1 MVRLL
6 PDPTLSRVVA
16 RLAAPVM
23 LGMLTQTALNL
34 VDTIMVGRLPAN
46 YSIAGQGAI
55 GYSLILLW
63 GLGGF
68 LSAIQV
74 GTQAITARR
83 FGEERPTKSGE
94 ALTNSLLIALTCG
107 TVVSLAAWASMDVI
121 FPLFDSNPRVVALGS
136 DYASWRMLGI
146 VAMVATA
153 SYKAFFDGI
162 GSTHVHMIAAIVM
175 NIVNLLLNWGLIFG
189 AGPFPQL
196 YVTGAG
202 IGSMISTWVG
212 FLVIMGWSL
221 LPRFRT
227 TFLYYRISNFNPRI
241 LWDIARISV
250 PGGLATVFV
259 MSGFALFIK
268 IVGMLDLR
276 TSAENLQAI
285 SLLYTAD
292 HHGSLQLLSNS
303 ALFVDPMVHAMAHRP
318 PYFTSATKIIMD
330 TMSVSFMS
338 MIALGT
344 ATATLVGQ
352 RLGANEPHMATR
364 YGWTSVHLGCIAM
377 SFFALAGISAPETF
391 IGIFNPNPDVIAA
404 GRTSL
409 QIMAGCSLF
418 IVIGIVFAQAL
429 FGAGYSRYVMWVEAL
444 LHAICLV
451 PFSYIAAMVLDLG
464 LVGIWS
470 SAGIYI
476 ILLALAMAW
485 KFHEGDWKNTVL

>member
-1 MVRLL
+1 VVRLL
-6 PDPTLSRVVA
+6 PDPALSRVVV

-63 GLGGF
+63 ALGGF

-74 GTQAITARR
+74 GTQAITSRR
-83 FGEERPTKSGE
+83 FGEGHPKRSGQ

-107 TVVSLAAWASMDVI
+107 TLFSLSAWAAIDFI
-121 FPLFDSNPRVVALGS
+121 FPLFDSNPRVVELGK
-136 DYASWRMLGI
+136 DYAGWRMLGI
-146 VAMVATA
+146 VAMVGTA

-162 GSTHVHMIAAIVM
+162 GCTHVHMVAAIVM

-212 FLVIMGWSL
+212 LFVIMGWSF
-221 LPRFRT
+221 LPRFRSS
-227 TFLYYRISNFNPRI
+227 FLYYRISNFDLSV
-241 LWDIARISV
+241 LWNIVRVSV

-268 IVGMLDLR
+268 IVGMLDGR
-276 TSAENLQAI
+276 TSVEGILAI
-285 SLLYTAD
+285 SAIYTPDVFA
-292 HHGSLQLLSNS
+292 GMQLLSDS
-303 ALFVDPMVHAMAHRP
+303 TLLSDPMVHAWSQRP

-352 RLGANEPHMATR
+352 RLGAGEPEMASR
-364 YGWTSVHLGCIAM
+364 YGWTSVHLGCIGMAV
-377 SFFALAGISAPETF
+377 FALAGIAAPDTF
-391 IGIFNPNPDVIAA
+391 IAIFNPNPDVIEA
-404 GRTSL
+404 GRISL
-409 QIMAGCSLF
+409 QVMAGCSIF
-418 IVIGIVFAQAL
+418 IVGGVVLAQAL

-444 LHAICLV
+444 LHAVFLV
-451 PFSYIAAMVLDLG
+451 PLSYIAAMVFDLG
-464 LVGIWS
+464 IVGIWC
-470 SAGIYI
+470 SAGLYI
-476 ILLALAMAW
+476 FLLAVAMAW
-485 KFHEGDWKNTVL
+485 KFHEGAWKNTVL